1 MLATITFWTLFGLS
15 PQGNVT
21 SQLHGS
27 IKIGEYASASDCQKG
42 LKENISFIPKGVSL
56 TYICQETSEVIRPK
70 LEMPWKLISETSGTG
85 TNGIV
90 TVLGEYNSI
99 GECNKY
105 LHRGEKYKTACI
117 NTGK

>member
-1 MLATITFWTLFGLS
+1 MLATITFWTLFALS
-15 PQGNVT
+15 PQGNMT